1 MKDPFQRIFPY
12 LGVVIFLLLIG
23 LFWKNYNRP
32 YLEYQKDFRKH
43 LSQKGGGTAKPVE
56 FQFGIRQRWVKEL
69 DAADRCE
76 TCHLGVE
83 DPRLQDAPPP
93 FSTHPDADR
102 HPFEKFGCTV
112 CHGGQGRATP
122 LAAAHG
128 PVENWNQAIY
138 HEDFMENS
146 CALCH
151 GDNVGDHAPV
161 FSNGKFI
168 FDEVG
173 CRGCH
178 KVKGL
183 ERTRVGP
190 PLDAMGKRVKADW
203 LYRWLLKPRRYLP
216 RAKMPDYRFT
226 EQEAADIAGFL
237 LRDAKAQAVEII
249 GSPERGKKIFLDSR
263 CVGCHT
269 VEGRGGDIGPELAK
283 ISSKAYAQRLI
294 QDIKNPHK
302 LWDDSKMPI
311 YGFADAE
318 ISDLVKFMKED
329 YVDLELDE
337 EQAARQIQL
346 VGNADRDSG
355 KELIEKYGCT
365 GCHSNIDGVQDRG
378 EIGVEL
384 TAIGTIHI
392 SRLEFGEIKVSPKER
407 TVPNWLYN
415 KMINPRLFKP
425 GLKMPDFSFNN
436 LDVEA
441 VTTYLLSLKA
451 EEVPAAYF
459 LPLGEPP
466 STYAPQGEFGK
477 ILNKYRCLVC
487 HKINGKGGK
496 MANDLSQEGSRV
508 KREWLQKFM
517 QAPDTI
523 RPILVERMPPFK
535 ILDAEVEAVNAYF
548 RTTLVDDR
556 VGDLASKVAEMPLG
570 DPKIILA
577 GRELYYKK
585 YACNAC
591 HQIHLKGGLIG
602 PDLTKAGQRL
612 RTEWVVY
619 YLYDPKAFVTKSVEP
634 VYRLTNEEIED
645 LTAFLVNPK
654 EEK

>member
-1 MKDPFQRIFPY
+1 
-12 LGVVIFLLLIG
+12 
-23 LFWKNYNRP
+23 
-32 YLEYQKDFRKH
+32 
-43 LSQKGGGTAKPVE
+43 
-56 FQFGIRQRWVKEL
+56 VKEL
-69 DAADRCE
+69 NATDRCE
-76 TCHLGVE
+76 SCHLGVE
-83 DPRLQDAPPP
+83 DPRFQDAPQP
-93 FSTHPDADR
+93 FNTHPDADQ
-102 HPFEKFGCTV
+102 HPFENFGCTV

-146 CALCH
+146 CSLCH
-151 GDNVGDHAPV
+151 GNNIGDQAPV
-161 FSNGKFI
+161 LSKGIFI
-168 FDEVG
+168 FDEDG

-178 KVKGL
+178 KVRGKD
-183 ERTRVGP
+183 RTRVGP
-190 PLDAMGKRVKADW
+190 PLGEMGIRVKTDW

-216 RAKMPDYRFT
+216 RAKMPDYRFS

-237 LRDAKAQAVEII
+237 LQGAKAESVDVK

-263 CVGCHT
+263 CVSCHS

-283 ISSKAYAQRLI
+283 ISSKAIAQRLI
-294 QDIKNPHK
+294 QVIKNPHE

-311 YGFADAE
+311 YGFADAD
-318 ISDLVKFMKED
+318 INDLVEFMKED
-329 YVDLELDE
+329 YIDLELDE
-337 EQAARQIQL
+337 QQAARQIQR
-346 VGNADRDSG
+346 VGKANSDGG
-355 KELIEKYGCT
+355 KELIEEYGCA
-365 GCHSNIDGVQDRG
+365 GCHNKIDGVQDRG
-378 EIGVEL
+378 EIGAEL
-384 TAIGTIHI
+384 TSIGAIHI
-392 SRLEFGEIKVSPKER
+392 SLLEFGEIKVSPKDR

-425 GLKMPDFSFNN
+425 GLKMPDFSFND
-436 LDVEA
+436 LDAEA

-459 LPLGEPP
+459 LPLGEPL
-466 STYAPQGEFGK
+466 STHAPQGEFGK

-487 HKINGKGGK
+487 HKINGRGGQ

-535 ILDAEVEAVNAYF
+535 ILDAEVEALNAYF
-548 RTTLVDDR
+548 RTTLMDDR
-556 VGDLASKVAEMPLG
+556 VEDLAGRVAEMPLG
-570 DPKIILA
+570 DPNSILA
-577 GRELYYKK
+577 GRKLFYVK

-619 YLYDPKAFVTKSVEP
+619 YLHDPKAFVTKSVEP
-634 VYRLTNEEIED
+634 VYRLTNEEIEG
-645 LTAFLVNPK
+645 LAAFLVTSK